1 MMKRS
6 IVIALAACAA
16 CSRPDGTA
24 RTARSAPT
32 KPAEAHAADSAAAH
46 NSPLDGTHWRLVQIQ
61 SMDDRQ
67 GTTRPD
73 DPSKY
78 TLGFEKA
85 LVSMRLDCNR
95 ASGPFT
101 VSPASGDGGSLT
113 IGPLAV
119 TRAYCQPPSL
129 GDRVGRD
136 MERVRSYRL
145 VNGRLALSLTAD
157 GGIYLWEPD
166 TAARPAGQP

>member
-85 LVSMRLDCNR
+85 LVSMRLPISSFVGVR
-95 ASGPFT
+95 
-101 VSPASGDGGSLT
+101 
-113 IGPLAV
+113 
-119 TRAYCQPPSL
+119 PSSFSNS
-129 GDRVGRD
+129 RD
-136 MERVRSYRL
+136 ARTNLVRRSFMW
-145 VNGRLALSLTAD
+145 T
-157 GGIYLWEPD
+157 GIRIVRD
-166 TAARPAGQP
+166 